1 MELLGMQ
8 LCNAKKFS
16 FFILLPLYLVGCASD
31 PVPTPQP
38 QAIISGDT
46 MLRESEGIAS
56 LGERWKS
63 GKQLV
68 DRGNAMVKDGENKID
83 EGNRLIS
90 EGNKIIRESEEQYK
104 GIKK

>member
-1 MELLGMQ
+1 MEFLSMQ
-8 LCNAKKFS
+8 LYNIQRISLFV
-16 FFILLPLYLVGCASD
+16 FLPLWLVGCASE
-31 PVPTPQP
+31 PMPAPQP

-56 LGERWKS
+56 LGERWKN

-68 DRGNAMVKDGENKID
+68 DRGNTMVKEGEDKID

>member
-1 MELLGMQ
+1 MQ
-8 LCNAKKFS
+8 TYFYTRALTLIGFS
-16 FFILLPLYLVGCASD
+16 VLMIGCASD
-31 PVPTPQP
+31 PVVVSQP
-38 QAIISGDT
+38 AQIISGET

-68 DRGNAMVKDGENKID
+68 DRGNAMVSEGEAKIE

-90 EGNKIIRESEEQYK
+90 EGNKVIKESEQNYK
-104 GIKK
+104 TIKK